1 MSTLRNQVQ
10 LIGHIGNQPNTIS
23 FDSGKKVTRFSMATN
38 EVYRKEGEK
47 VEQTT
52 WHNLTAW
59 GKQAELI
66 EQYVSKGQEIA
77 IQGKLNSRSY
87 EDKDGNTQYL
97 TEVIVKEVLFL
108 GDKKA

>member
-10 LIGHIGNQPNTIS
+10 LIGHVGNQPNTIS

-38 EVYRKEGEK
+38 EVYHKEGEK

-59 GKQAELI
+59 RKQAELI

-108 GDKKA
+108 GEKKA